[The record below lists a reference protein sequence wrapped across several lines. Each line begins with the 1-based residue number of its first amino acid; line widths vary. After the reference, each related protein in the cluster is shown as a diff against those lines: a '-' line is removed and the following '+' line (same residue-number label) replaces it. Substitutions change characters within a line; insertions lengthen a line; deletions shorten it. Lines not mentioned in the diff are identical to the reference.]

1 MPKTLFISIL
11 RNRSSETLN
20 QQENPN
26 TIFICNLEKTQLHER
41 VISKLKKLY
50 IENAYVCGET
60 KSERGIT
67 GKAWRERRHWRGGY
81 SKMYKVKSN
90 EAM

>member
-1 MPKTLFISIL
+1 MPKTLFINIL
-11 RNRSSETLN
+11 RNRSSETVN

-50 IENAYVCGET
+50 IENACVCGET
-60 KSERGIT
+60 KSERHNWENLEGEKT
-67 GKAWRERRHWRGGY
+67 LKRRIFKSVQ
-81 SKMYKVKSN
+81 SKIK
-90 EAM
+90 